1 MANILNTT
9 QIFVGADVVTHTNLN
24 NIISGSSFV
33 AGVGGAT
40 DDTTL
45 EVDSTGGFLQVKEID
60 TAQIKNDSITTSKI
74 LDSNVTKAKLE
85 DMTNLTVLGNTS
97 GATSAPQEVDIID
110 DDTMA
115 TATDESLA
123 TSESIKAYVDSVA
136 TFDPNPYAGDESVT
150 FPNGLIMKWG
160 KSAPIPIDSSDTIN
174 LTTAFPTAVLNI
186 QLTKNAGQ
194 QNTGGGELTVD
205 SIFTD
210 SFVIRNGLDVTGP
223 VFWFAIGY

>member
-40 DDTTL
+40 DDVTL

-60 TAQIKNDSITTSKI
+60 TAQIKDDSITTSKI

-85 DMTNLTVLGNTS
+85 DMNNLTVLGNTS

-136 TFDPNPYAGDESVT
+136 AFDPNPYAGEESLT

-160 KSAPIPIDSSDTIN
+160 ESPTVPVDSSYTVN

-186 QLTKNAGQ
+186 QLTKHAALK
-194 QNTGGGELTVD
+194 TSSSGELTVD
-205 SIFTD
+205 DIFVDNFT
-210 SFVIRNGLDVTGP
+210 IRNGLDIAGS